1 VREMQSS
8 RTLKTKT
15 YIVLLLM
22 VSVGTLGNVALD
34 KGMKDAGTVDIS
46 SRAAILKSLLQ
57 ILTSRDIWTGIALM
71 LAFMVCHMLVLSWA
85 DFSFVMPF
93 SAVSYA
99 LVPLAGYFWLGEA
112 VHPARWAGIA
122 LIVLGV
128 LLVSRTPPRT
138 IPVEADSTAP
148 VLR

>member
-1 VREMQSS
+1 MQSS
-8 RTLKTKT
+8 RTLRTKT
-15 YIVLLLM
+15 YVVLFLM

-34 KGMKDAGTVDIS
+34 KGMKDVGTVDIS
-46 SRAAILKSLLQ
+46 SRATILKSLLQ
-57 ILTSRDIWTGIALM
+57 ILGSRDIWLGISLM
-71 LAFMVCHMLVLSWA
+71 LAFMICHMLVLSWA

-99 LVPLAGYFWLGEA
+99 LVPLAGYLWLDEK
-112 VHPARWAGIA
+112 VHPSRWVGIA

-138 IPVEADSTAP
+138 GPVESNAVAP

>member
-1 VREMQSS
+1 MQSS
-8 RTLKTKT
+8 RTLRTKT
-15 YIVLLLM
+15 YVVLFLM

-46 SRAAILKSLLQ
+46 SRTAILHSLLQ
-57 ILTSRDIWTGIALM
+57 ILFSREIWLGIALM
-71 LAFMVCHMLVLSWA
+71 LAFMICHMLVLSWA

-99 LVPLAGYFWLGEA
+99 LVPLAGYLWLGET
-112 VHPARWAGIA
+112 VHTARWLGIA

-138 IPVEADSTAP
+138 SPAEAEATAP

>member
-1 VREMQSS
+1 
-8 RTLKTKT
+8 
-15 YIVLLLM
+15 M

-46 SRAAILKSLLQ
+46 SRAAIQHSLLQ
-57 ILTSRDIWTGIALM
+57 ILISREIWLGIALM
-71 LAFMVCHMLVLSWA
+71 LAFMICHMLVLSWA

-99 LVPLAGYFWLGEA
+99 LVPLAGYLWLGET
-112 VHPARWAGIA
+112 VHTARWVGIA

-138 IPVEADSTAP
+138 SPAEAEAAAP

>member
-1 VREMQSS
+1 
-8 RTLKTKT
+8 
-15 YIVLLLM
+15 M

-34 KGMKDAGTVDIS
+34 KGMKDAGTISLS
-46 SRAAILKSLLQ
+46 SRAAIANGLVQ
-57 ILTSRDIWTGIALM
+57 ILTSKDIWLGIALM
-71 LAFMVCHMLVLSWA
+71 LAFMICHMLVLSWA

-99 LVPLAGYFWLGEA
+99 LVPLAGYFWLGET

-138 IPVEADSTAP
+138 SLAEADVVGP

>member
-1 VREMQSS
+1 MHSS
-8 RTLKTKT
+8 QTLRTKT
-15 YIVLLLM
+15 YVVLFLM

-34 KGMKDAGTVDIS
+34 KGMKDAGAIDLS
-46 SRAAILKSLLQ
+46 SRAAVAKGLVQ
-57 ILTSRDIWTGIALM
+57 ILLSRDIWIGIALM
-71 LAFMVCHMLVLSWA
+71 IAFMICHMLVLSWA

-99 LVPLAGYFWLGEA
+99 LVPLAGYLWLGET

-138 IPVEADSTAP
+138 TSLTVGSAPPVRP
-148 VLR
+148 

>member
-1 VREMQSS
+1 MQSS

-15 YIVLLLM
+15 YVVLFLM

-46 SRAAILKSLLQ
+46 SRAAIQHSLLQ
-57 ILTSRDIWTGIALM
+57 ILISREIWLGIALM
-71 LAFMVCHMLVLSWA
+71 LAFMICHMLVLSWA

-99 LVPLAGYFWLGEA
+99 LVPLAGYLWLGET
-112 VHPARWAGIA
+112 VHTARWVGIA

-138 IPVEADSTAP
+138 SPAEAEAAAP

>member
-1 VREMQSS
+1 MHSS

-15 YIVLLLM
+15 YVVLFLM
-22 VSVGTLGNVALD
+22 VSVGTIGNVALD
-34 KGMKDAGTVDIS
+34 KVMKGAGTVDLS
-46 SRAAILKSLLQ
+46 SRAAIARGLVQ
-57 ILTSRDIWTGIALM
+57 ILTNREIWLGIALM
-71 LAFMVCHMLVLSWA
+71 LAFMICHMLVLSWA

-99 LVPLAGYFWLGEA
+99 LVPLAGYFWLGET

-138 IPVEADSTAP
+138 TLPHTGEAPS
-148 VLR
+148 VLH

>member
-1 VREMQSS
+1 MQPS

-15 YIVLLLM
+15 YVVLFLM

-34 KGMKDAGTVDIS
+34 KGMKDAATVDIS

-57 ILTSRDIWTGIALM
+57 ILSSRDIWLGIALM
-71 LAFMVCHMLVLSWA
+71 LVFMICHMLVLSWA

-99 LVPLAGYFWLGEA
+99 LVPLAGYFWLGES
-112 VHPARWAGIA
+112 VHLARWVGIA

-138 IPVEADSTAP
+138 SPVESDAVAP

>member
-1 VREMQSS
+1 MLSS

-15 YIVLLLM
+15 YLVLFLM
-22 VSVGTLGNVALD
+22 VSVGAIGNVALD
-34 KGMKDAGTVDIS
+34 KGMKDSGTVDLS
-46 SRAAILKSLLQ
+46 SRAAIASGLVQ
-57 ILTSRDIWTGIALM
+57 ILTSREIWLGIALM
-71 LAFMVCHMLVLSWA
+71 LAFMICHMLVLSWA

-99 LVPLAGYFWLGEA
+99 LVPLAGYFWLGET
-112 VHPARWAGIA
+112 VHAARWAGIA

-138 IPVEADSTAP
+138 SAVETGTAP